1 MGRKNKKKKYNNSYY
16 FNYNNNNNKTYYSS
30 HAKAE
35 EVNKIALK
43 VFGSLFSSN
52 FKTSQD

>member
-16 FNYNNNNNKTYYSS
+16 FNYNNNNKTYYSA

-35 EVNKIALK
+35 EVNEIALK

>member
-35 EVNKIALK
+35 EVNEIALK

>member
-16 FNYNNNNNKTYYSS
+16 FNYNNNNKTYYSSS

-35 EVNKIALK
+35 EVNEIALK

>member
-16 FNYNNNNNKTYYSS
+16 FNYNNNKTYYSA

-35 EVNKIALK
+35 EVNEIALK